1 VAGTHWGLMAKGRQ
15 QVIIKMH
22 NYIQII
28 ILKKWQIKI
37 LNTVPDELSQLS
49 HFFGFCKFSFK

>member
-1 VAGTHWGLMAKGRQ
+1 VAGTYWGLMAKGKQ

-28 ILKKWQIKI
+28 ILKKLQIKI
-37 LNTVPDELSQLS
+37 LNTVPAELFQLS
-49 HFFGFCKFSFK
+49 HFYGFCKFSFV